1 MAKILVVDD
10 EQSMREFLEILLSKE
25 GHEVVCVD
33 SGEPAVQR
41 SRENE
46 DFDLVITDLKMPR
59 VGGIEVLETF
69 KRSAPEI
76 EVIVMTAYS
85 TTETAI
91 QAMKKG
97 AYDYLSKPFQVDEI
111 RVIIEKCLEKRALSI
126 ENRRLRS
133 ELRDRYRFD
142 KLLGKSAPIQKVFDI
157 IQRVS
162 LSRAS
167 VLVSGET
174 GTGKELIARAI
185 HFNSPRKDRPFI
197 VVNCGAIPDQLM
209 ESELFGHVKGSFT
222 GAVVNKKGLFD
233 VASGGTLFLDEI
245 GEMGLQVQVKL
256 LRALQ
261 ERKIKPVGGLRE
273 TEVDVR
279 IIAATNRNL
288 EEEVLNRTFRD
299 DLYYR
304 LNVIGLTVPPLR
316 DRREDIPLLAHHFLE
331 KFAQEMA
338 KPLRGFEP
346 DVLEALCAYKY
357 SGNVRELENIVEHAV
372 TFELGDAISV
382 SSLPASVLQ
391 PRQDTPSWIGR
402 IDLTNQGLDM
412 EGLLSDIERR
422 YLLEALRLTRGVK
435 TDAAKLL
442 NISFR
447 SIRYKLEKYN
457 ISDTDIQRYQ

>member
-1 MAKILVVDD
+1 
-10 EQSMREFLEILLSKE
+10 
-25 GHEVVCVD
+25 
-33 SGEPAVQR
+33 
-41 SRENE
+41 
-46 DFDLVITDLKMPR
+46 
-59 VGGIEVLETF
+59 
-69 KRSAPEI
+69 
-76 EVIVMTAYS
+76 
-85 TTETAI
+85 
-91 QAMKKG
+91 
-97 AYDYLSKPFQVDEI
+97 
-111 RVIIEKCLEKRALSI
+111 
-126 ENRRLRS
+126 
-133 ELRDRYRFD
+133 
-142 KLLGKSAPIQKVFDI
+142 
-157 IQRVS
+157 
-162 LSRAS
+162 
-167 VLVSGET
+167 
-174 GTGKELIARAI
+174 
-185 HFNSPRKDRPFI
+185 
-197 VVNCGAIPDQLM
+197 
-209 ESELFGHVKGSFT
+209 
-222 GAVVNKKGLFD
+222 
-233 VASGGTLFLDEI
+233 
-245 GEMGLQVQVKL
+245 
-256 LRALQ
+256 
-261 ERKIKPVGGLRE
+261 VGGLRE
-273 TEVDVR
+273 REVDVR

-288 EEEVLNRTFRD
+288 EEEVANRTFRD

-346 DVLEALCAYKY
+346 DVLGALCAYKY

-457 ISDTDIQRYQ
+457 ISDIDIQRYQ